1 MVIKKITANLVRKFA
16 FPKEVP
22 TKRKNIMRK
31 IVVDGRHKL
40 FLGNGEFDDGTLS
53 EIFLDIHKE
62 GTAMR
67 GLLNC
72 FAIAVSVGLQWGV
85 PLEVYVD
92 YFADVKFEPNGFVR
106 GYDGIKNTDS
116 IISLIFRILAIE
128 YLGIKEYLDVPDEI
142 AETEK
147 KVCKIC
153 TEPKTIEEPV
163 DDNSVVTG
171 SDAPLCI
178 DCGATTVR
186 NGTCFKCLN
195 CGSTSG
201 CS

>member
-1 MVIKKITANLVRKFA
+1 MSDSNIIRKFK
-16 FPKEVP
+16 FPKPLP
-22 TKRKNIMRK
+22 TKRSTVMRK
-31 IVVDGRHKL
+31 VSIGSNKL
-40 FLGNGEFDDGTLS
+40 FFGSGDFKDGTLA

-72 FAIAVSVGLQWGV
+72 LAIAVSVGLQWGV
-85 PLEVYVD
+85 PLQVYVD
-92 YFADVKFEPNGFVR
+92 YFADVKFEPDGVVR
-106 GYDGIKNTDS
+106 GYEKIKKADS
-116 IISLIFRILAIE
+116 IIGLVFRILGIE
-128 YLGIKEYLDVPDEI
+128 YLGMKEYEDVPEED
-142 AETEK
+142 K
-147 KVCKIC
+147 KPVCKVCI
-153 TEPKTIEEPV
+153 TPKEEPV

-171 SDAPLCI
+171 GDAPLCI